1 MWLLFSYYSRW
12 APLGGDCSPVETVD
26 VEGLLISHHNNTRK
40 QTCWEECQQRREGP
54 TLPGGASLGLF
65 PLVVLDFW
73 MERSERC
80 SLKGGSCWI
89 RLTFSLFFWRYD
101 VCDKSHSWNLEN
113 METLSFSGAVM
124 FLFGR
129 IQTLHP
135 SFETLYLFMLHCFIL
150 KVMLRHLTE
159 KTEDSRAEHNLSHLV
174 IIIDYYIEIT

>member
-1 MWLLFSYYSRW
+1 MAAAGLDSHFHCFS
-12 APLGGDCSPVETVD
+12 GDMMSV
-26 VEGLLISHHNNTRK
+26 I
-40 QTCWEECQQRREGP
+40 
-54 TLPGGASLGLF
+54 
-65 PLVVLDFW
+65 
-73 MERSERC
+73 
-80 SLKGGSCWI
+80 
-89 RLTFSLFFWRYD
+89 
-101 VCDKSHSWNLEN
+101 NLEN

-135 SFETLYLFMLHCFIL
+135 SFETLYLFMLHRFIL

>member
-12 APLGGDCSPVETVD
+12 APLGGDCSPVQTVD

-89 RLTFSLFFWRYD
+89 RFTFSLFFWRYD
-101 VCDKSHSWNLEN
+101 VCDK
-113 METLSFSGAVM
+113 
-124 FLFGR
+124 FGK
-129 IQTLHP
+129 
-135 SFETLYLFMLHCFIL
+135 YG
-150 KVMLRHLTE
+150 
-159 KTEDSRAEHNLSHLV
+159 N
-174 IIIDYYIEIT
+174 IIIFWSSDVFIWQDSNFTSLIWNTLFVYVASLHIESYVETFNRENWGFQSWT